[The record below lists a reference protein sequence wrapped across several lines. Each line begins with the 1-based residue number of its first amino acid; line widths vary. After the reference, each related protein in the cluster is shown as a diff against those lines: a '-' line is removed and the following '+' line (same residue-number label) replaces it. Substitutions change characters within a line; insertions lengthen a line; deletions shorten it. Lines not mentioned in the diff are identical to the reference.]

1 METMR
6 GLGSD
11 VGEYVGGGQGE
22 AESTT
27 HPLVSDDVDEGTEL
41 DDYSLEDDEASSDD
55 AKPLLVFYDCEA
67 TGLSIYNDHK
77 LHQK

>member
-1 METMR
+1 MEKTYMETMR

-27 HPLVSDDVDEGTEL
+27 HPLVSDDVEGTEL
-41 DDYSLEDDEASSDD
+41 DDYSLEADEVSSDD
-55 AKPLLVFYDCEA
+55 AKPLLVFYDHI
-67 TGLSIYNDHK
+67 LPLQHF
-77 LHQK
+77 QV